1 MQSFTACMPL
11 LTASSHLDY
20 GEDAGVLLNS
30 VIYIVSVPPICR
42 SQYTFCEK
50 SHRFVPF
57 FTELNKISCFCWL
70 LINLPLIEQFI
81 LLSH

>member
-1 MQSFTACMPL
+1 
-11 LTASSHLDY
+11 LDY

-57 FTELNKISCFCWL
+57 FTELNKISCFL
-70 LINLPLIEQFI
+70 LAVDQLAIDRAVYFVVSSMNIFGSV
-81 LLSH
+81 LLLLAF